1 MISLKKRNTKIDKT
15 IGPKFKEIRKEAHVS
30 LKELAQKVGVVSPST
45 LSRWKRGEEGLPVEI
60 FEKLLTS
67 MNISYNEIIAS
78 EVDINQVIAR
88 IEYDYQKNKTEEL
101 KKLSLC
107 LLDKY
112 HQARDE
118 FSKVEYLLKSAM
130 AMNYYLDLS
139 GVDLS
144 DDEYKKALAK
154 QFEYVNYWFE
164 REIILFGNV
173 QLLLDADSVYKLS
186 RSLASKIYDEDL
198 IAIRTSNTLL
208 NAVVVLIKKKHV
220 KEAQLVLNVI
230 TKLNISPIDLL
241 TKVRIKY
248 MQVLLNYIDTDNE
261 YEISQFLNSLED
273 EYLKESWKFAT
284 AKIKEIYKL

>member
-1 MISLKKRNTKIDKT
+1 M
-15 IGPKFKEIRKEAHVS
+15 
-30 LKELAQKVGVVSPST
+30 
-45 LSRWKRGEEGLPVEI
+45 
-60 FEKLLTS
+60 
-67 MNISYNEIIAS
+67 
-78 EVDINQVIAR
+78 
-88 IEYDYQKNKTEEL
+88 
-101 KKLSLC
+101 
-107 LLDKY
+107 
-112 HQARDE
+112 
-118 FSKVEYLLKSAM
+118 
-130 AMNYYLDLS
+130 
-139 GVDLS
+139 
-144 DDEYKKALAK
+144 
-154 QFEYVNYWFE
+154 
-164 REIILFGNV
+164 LFGNV
-173 QLLLDADSVYKLS
+173 QLLLDADIVYKLS

>member
-1 MISLKKRNTKIDKT
+1 M
-15 IGPKFKEIRKEAHVS
+15 
-30 LKELAQKVGVVSPST
+30 
-45 LSRWKRGEEGLPVEI
+45 
-60 FEKLLTS
+60 
-67 MNISYNEIIAS
+67 
-78 EVDINQVIAR
+78 
-88 IEYDYQKNKTEEL
+88 
-101 KKLSLC
+101 
-107 LLDKY
+107 
-112 HQARDE
+112 
-118 FSKVEYLLKSAM
+118 
-130 AMNYYLDLS
+130 
-139 GVDLS
+139 
-144 DDEYKKALAK
+144 
-154 QFEYVNYWFE
+154 
-164 REIILFGNV
+164 LFGNV

>member
-1 MISLKKRNTKIDKT
+1 M
-15 IGPKFKEIRKEAHVS
+15 
-30 LKELAQKVGVVSPST
+30 GVVSPST
-45 LSRWKRGEEGLPVEI
+45 LSSWERGEEGLPVEI

-130 AMNYYLDLS
+130 AMNYYLDLL

-208 NAVVVLIKKKHV
+208 NAVVVLIKNKHV

-248 MQVLLNYIDTDNE
+248 MQVLLNYIR
-261 YEISQFLNSLED
+261 
-273 EYLKESWKFAT
+273 
-284 AKIKEIYKL
+284 KLQ

>member
-1 MISLKKRNTKIDKT
+1 
-15 IGPKFKEIRKEAHVS
+15 
-30 LKELAQKVGVVSPST
+30 
-45 LSRWKRGEEGLPVEI
+45 
-60 FEKLLTS
+60 
-67 MNISYNEIIAS
+67 
-78 EVDINQVIAR
+78 
-88 IEYDYQKNKTEEL
+88 
-101 KKLSLC
+101 
-107 LLDKY
+107 
-112 HQARDE
+112 
-118 FSKVEYLLKSAM
+118 
-130 AMNYYLDLS
+130 
-139 GVDLS
+139 
-144 DDEYKKALAK
+144 
-154 QFEYVNYWFE
+154 
-164 REIILFGNV
+164 
-173 QLLLDADSVYKLS
+173 LLDADSVYKLS

>member
-1 MISLKKRNTKIDKT
+1 M
-15 IGPKFKEIRKEAHVS
+15 
-30 LKELAQKVGVVSPST
+30 
-45 LSRWKRGEEGLPVEI
+45 
-60 FEKLLTS
+60 
-67 MNISYNEIIAS
+67 
-78 EVDINQVIAR
+78 
-88 IEYDYQKNKTEEL
+88 
-101 KKLSLC
+101 
-107 LLDKY
+107 
-112 HQARDE
+112 
-118 FSKVEYLLKSAM
+118 
-130 AMNYYLDLS
+130 
-139 GVDLS
+139 
-144 DDEYKKALAK
+144 
-154 QFEYVNYWFE
+154 
-164 REIILFGNV
+164 
-173 QLLLDADSVYKLS
+173 LDADSVYKLS

-284 AKIKEIYKL
+284 AKIKEIYAWC

>member
-1 MISLKKRNTKIDKT
+1 M
-15 IGPKFKEIRKEAHVS
+15 
-30 LKELAQKVGVVSPST
+30 
-45 LSRWKRGEEGLPVEI
+45 
-60 FEKLLTS
+60 
-67 MNISYNEIIAS
+67 
-78 EVDINQVIAR
+78 
-88 IEYDYQKNKTEEL
+88 
-101 KKLSLC
+101 
-107 LLDKY
+107 
-112 HQARDE
+112 
-118 FSKVEYLLKSAM
+118 
-130 AMNYYLDLS
+130 
-139 GVDLS
+139 
-144 DDEYKKALAK
+144 
-154 QFEYVNYWFE
+154 
-164 REIILFGNV
+164 LFGNV

-198 IAIRTSNTLL
+198 IAIQTSNTLL

>member
-1 MISLKKRNTKIDKT
+1 M
-15 IGPKFKEIRKEAHVS
+15 
-30 LKELAQKVGVVSPST
+30 
-45 LSRWKRGEEGLPVEI
+45 
-60 FEKLLTS
+60 
-67 MNISYNEIIAS
+67 
-78 EVDINQVIAR
+78 
-88 IEYDYQKNKTEEL
+88 
-101 KKLSLC
+101 
-107 LLDKY
+107 
-112 HQARDE
+112 
-118 FSKVEYLLKSAM
+118 
-130 AMNYYLDLS
+130 
-139 GVDLS
+139 
-144 DDEYKKALAK
+144 
-154 QFEYVNYWFE
+154 
-164 REIILFGNV
+164 ILFGNV

>member
-15 IGPKFKEIRKEAHVS
+15 VGPKFKEIRKEAHVS